1 MADWPKT
8 LVFTHSSPPA
18 QDAAA
23 RVIERLIA
31 GVEPSFSF
39 MHGDDGIDRTDYPAH
54 CEAVQPTGVATVA
67 RSRLWRLEPLMWSR
81 PAVRAGLAL
90 LKRRPADVVVGW
102 HPNLAF
108 VAAAARVAAVR
119 RLPFVLALC
128 DLFVESRVNPVERLW
143 ARRLEQKLFKQ
154 AVAVVCLTEAM
165 CDFYAPRW
173 GSKCRVIPHSV
184 TSQEIVDAVARRPS
198 LVARSP
204 ARITYAGG
212 VYQARLDSLIAVKQA
227 IDRLNA
233 SGVPVRLC
241 ILGKNDAALLHNMG
255 LDGPYVDAKFIED
268 RAAYMDELRKADLLL
283 STIAFQSDYPL
294 QDQTCFPTKTFDYF
308 LAGKPMLIV
317 APEET
322 HYARYVHRHACA
334 SLVGLLDVC
343 AVAAAITDLLNR
355 TDLRVRLVEAG
366 IARLREH
373 DQRVVQPVFRSV
385 LTEVSDAR
393 TRRAITPVGD

>member
-1 MADWPKT
+1 LKLTDWPRT
-8 LVFTHSSPPA
+8 LVVTQLAPPSH
-18 QDAAA
+18 AASA

-31 GVEPSFSF
+31 GVESSFSF
-39 MHGDDGIDRTDYPAH
+39 VHGDDGIDRTDYPAH
-54 CEAVQPTGVATVA
+54 CEAVRPRGVATVA
-67 RSRLWRLEPLMWSR
+67 RSRLWRLEPLLWSR
-81 PAVRAGLAL
+81 PAVRTGLAL

-102 HPNLAF
+102 HPNLVF

-173 GSKCRVIPHSV
+173 GSKCHVIPHSL
-184 TSQEIVDAVARRPS
+184 TSQEIADAVARRPS

-227 IDRLNA
+227 VDELNA
-233 SGVPVRLC
+233 SGVPVSLC
-241 ILGKNDAALLHNMG
+241 ILGKNDAALLREMG
-255 LDGPYVDAKFIED
+255 LHGPYVEAKFVED
-268 RAAYMDELRKADLLL
+268 RTAYMDELRKADLLL

-308 LAGKPMLIV
+308 LAGKPVLVI
-317 APEET
+317 APSAT
-322 HYARYVHRHACA
+322 SYAQYVQRHACGV
-334 SLVGLLDVC
+334 LVDSTDTNT
-343 AVAAAITDLLNR
+343 VAAAIKALLSNPA
-355 TDLRVRLVEAG
+355 LRMALVASG
-366 IARLREH
+366 FA
-373 DQRVVQPVFRSV
+373 QSKANAQSVVQPVLRSI
-385 LTEVSDAR
+385 LKGIIDKQ
-393 TRRAITPVGD
+393 P